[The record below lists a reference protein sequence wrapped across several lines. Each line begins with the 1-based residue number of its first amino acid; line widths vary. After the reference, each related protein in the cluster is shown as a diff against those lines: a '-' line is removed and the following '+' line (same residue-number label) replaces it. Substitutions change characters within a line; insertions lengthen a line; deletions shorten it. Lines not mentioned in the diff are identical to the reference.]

1 MGPIPSLSGSSSAS
15 TGPFKSGDVGGSSF
29 NFGGINTGT
38 QGIIPLWVWA
48 CGGAVVAVGAIIYL
62 RRKR

>member
-1 MGPIPSLSGSSSAS
+1 MAPIPSLSGSSSAS

-38 QGIIPLWVWA
+38 QGIFPLWFWA
-48 CGGAVVAVGAIIYL
+48 VASAAVGVGAIIYL